1 MKTLTLQIQAA
12 NIKHFALAHLKPQ
25 VKIHTKHVQT
35 SKFKLEFFKWAM
47 NNLSP
52 TTIKI
57 DSEVNAKLETTT
69 PKNSK
74 DNKAKMKYCENM
86 HPSATLLMQK
96 K

>member
-1 MKTLTLQIQAA
+1 
-12 NIKHFALAHLKPQ
+12 
-25 VKIHTKHVQT
+25 
-35 SKFKLEFFKWAM
+35 M